1 MAWMPML
8 WHGAGEK
15 EAKLKLFEG
24 ACFQSKVNG
33 RCFEGGSSKEHP
45 FLHLMW
51 SYIVIVIGSH
61 IGRLR
66 YDLRAV
72 WHF

>member
-24 ACFQSKVNG
+24 GYFQSKV
-33 RCFEGGSSKEHP
+33 SS
-45 FLHLMW
+45 
-51 SYIVIVIGSH
+51 
-61 IGRLR
+61 
-66 YDLRAV
+66 
-72 WHF
+72 